1 MLGRVDA
8 TKWID
13 PSRVRGEF
21 NPHVASSNVLVE
33 MGKTMVVPLEHGHWL
48 DSFVAHLPDK
58 YIKMSTQRN
67 ATPETFVPD
76 MFSTLRV
83 VEFQAA
89 LQTCVSAMTNSTNI
103 TYNPQLIY
111 EEPSCFERLR
121 KLPPASGSGDRRK
134 SPSIRMILK
143 PDRGIDL
150 APRKISIRFTYV

>member
-1 MLGRVDA
+1 M
-8 TKWID
+8 
-13 PSRVRGEF
+13 
-21 NPHVASSNVLVE
+21 ASSNVLVE

-103 TYNPQLIY
+103 TYNPE

-134 SPSIRMILK
+134 SPSIRMILN